1 MDEAIKQIGERL
13 KGLREV
19 LNIPAEEV
27 AELCD
32 ISLDHYL
39 KIEAGEADPSVCIA
53 SQRYPSG
60 MVSTLTYY
68 SSARNLA

>member
-27 AELCD
+27 AELCE

-39 KIEAGEADPSVCIA
+39 KIESGEAAPIWARPSTCTAAVRI
-53 SQRYPSG
+53 
-60 MVSTLTYY
+60 
-68 SSARNLA
+68 

>member
-27 AELCD
+27 AELCE
-32 ISLDHYL
+32 ISLVHYL
-39 KIEAGEADPSVCIA
+39 EIESGEADPSVY
-53 SQRYPSG
+53 RLK
-60 MVSTLTYY
+60 TLWH
-68 SSARNLA
+68 